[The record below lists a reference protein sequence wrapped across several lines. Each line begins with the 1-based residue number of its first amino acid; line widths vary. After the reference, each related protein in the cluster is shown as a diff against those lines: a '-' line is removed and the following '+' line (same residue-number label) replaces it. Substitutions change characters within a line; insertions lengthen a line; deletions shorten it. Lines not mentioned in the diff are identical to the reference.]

1 LESLSRTQGIETND
15 LALAVGGKVDAFS
28 PVKLLRTYKKN
39 ANFKIITSPSH

>member
-1 LESLSRTQGIETND
+1 MSDVSKIAPND